1 MRDEDL
7 LLLLALG
14 SEDETP
20 PPTRRIWVRESLAS
34 RSTRGEYAALLR
46 ESRNRPEEFYR
57 AYRMTPER
65 FDELLDHVAPRI
77 RRVDTTFR
85 SAIPEAERLA
95 LTIR

>member
-1 MRDEDL
+1 MRDEDF

-14 SEDETP
+14 SEDESP
-20 PPTRRIWVRESLAS
+20 RPTRRIWVRESLAS
-34 RSTRGEYAALLR
+34 RNTRGEYAALLR

-65 FDELLDHVAPRI
+65 FDYLVDQVAPLI
-77 RRVDTTFR
+77 QRVDTNFR
-85 SAIPEAERLA
+85 AAIPEAERLA